1 MSALVFAT
9 NNSNKIREIEAL
21 LKGKYQLKKLEEIG
35 CLEELP
41 ETHETIGE
49 NSAEK
54 AEYVYRHYQVN
65 CFAEDT
71 GLEVEAL
78 NGEPGVYSARYAGE
92 EKDAGKNMDKLLKE
106 MEDVENRTAQFKT
119 VITLILDG
127 KNYQFTGILKGIIGL
142 EKRGLYGFGYDP
154 VFVLDDGRTLA
165 EVMLDEKSRIS
176 HRGKATQQLIDFL
189 NAYNA
194 G

>member
-9 NNSNKIREIEAL
+9 NNSNKIKEIEVL

-35 CLEELP
+35 CLKELP
-41 ETHETIGE
+41 ETHETIEE

-54 AEYVYRHYQVN
+54 AEYVYNHYQVN

-106 MEDVENRTAQFKT
+106 MEGVENRTAQFKT

-127 KNYQFTGILKGIIGL
+127 KHYQFTGILKGKIGF

>member
-9 NNSNKIREIEAL
+9 NNSNKIKEINIL

-35 CLEELP
+35 CLEQLP
-41 ETHETIGE
+41 ETHETIEE
-49 NSAEK
+49 NSTEK
-54 AEYVYRHYQVN
+54 AEYVYQHYQVN

-92 EKDAGKNMDKLLKE
+92 EKDAGKNMDKLLRE
-106 MEDVENRTAQFKT
+106 MNGIENRSAQFKT

-127 KNYQFTGILKGIIGL
+127 KYYQFTGILKGKIGF
-142 EKRGLYGFGYDP
+142 EKRGFYGFGYDP

-165 EVMLDEKSRIS
+165 EMMLDEKSRIS

-189 NAYNA
+189 NGYNA

>member
-92 EKDAGKNMDKLLKE
+92 ERDAGKNMDKLLKE
-106 MEDVENRTAQFKT
+106 MDGVENRTAQFKT
-119 VITLILDG
+119 VVTLILDG
-127 KNYQFTGILKGIIGL
+127 KHYQFTGILKGEIGL

>member
-9 NNSNKIREIEAL
+9 NNSNKIKEIDIL
-21 LKGKYQLKKLEEIG
+21 LKGKFRLKKLEEIG

-41 ETHETIGE
+41 ETHETIEE

-54 AEYVYRHYQVN
+54 AEYVCQSYQVN

-92 EKDAGKNMDKLLKE
+92 EKNDVKNMDKLLKE
-106 MEDVENRTAQFKT
+106 LDGVENRTAQFKT
-119 VITLILDG
+119 VITLMLDG
-127 KNYQFTGILKGIIGL
+127 KQYQFTGILKGKIGF

-165 EVMLDEKSRIS
+165 ELMLDEKSRIS
-176 HRGKATQQLIDFL
+176 HRGMATHQLIDFL
-189 NAYNA
+189 NSYTA